1 MAVNHCDGTMVGQI
15 SDPEMCPAMA
25 KKPKKADADGAEEG
39 DSPSPKKSGILG
51 FLKNRFVLAGLALVV
66 LLGGGGVA
74 ALQMGYLSGGEGEHA
89 EASADA
95 GAGHAE
101 EKKPVSFVDLP
112 EMMVNLDSKDRPQYL
127 KVKIALE
134 VGEQKLAS
142 DIQPMMPRVLD
153 TFQTY
158 MRQLRPSDLEGSADL
173 FRLKEELTRRV
184 NVAVYPA
191 KVDAVLFKEI
201 VVQ

>member
-1 MAVNHCDGTMVGQI
+1 
-15 SDPEMCPAMA
+15 MA
-25 KKPKKADADGAEEG
+25 KKPKAPETDADEETG
-39 DSPSPKKSGILG
+39 EAKPPKKARLG
-51 FLKNRFVLAGLALVV
+51 GLFRNKFVIVGLAVLV
-66 LLGGGGVA
+66 LGGGA
-74 ALQMGYLSGGEGEHA
+74 AFGAIEMGLLGSHEEEKPA
-89 EASADA
+89 VEASAHTD
-95 GAGHAE
+95 
-101 EKKPVSFVDLP
+101 KKPVSFVDLP
-112 EMMVNLDSKDRPQYL
+112 EMMVNLDAKDRPQYL

-134 VGEQKLAS
+134 VAEQKLAQ

-158 MRQLRPSDLEGSADL
+158 MRQLRPSDLEGSAGL

>member
-1 MAVNHCDGTMVGQI
+1 
-15 SDPEMCPAMA
+15 MA
-25 KKPKKADADGAEEG
+25 KKPKKPDGEEEG
-39 DSPSPKKSGILG
+39 EAKPAKKGGILG
-51 FLKNRFVLAGLALVV
+51 LLKNRIVIGVVGLALV
-66 LLGGGGVA
+66 GGGGAFA
-74 ALQMGYLSGGEGEHA
+74 AMKMGMIGGGEHKDEAAAEHA
-89 EASADA
+89 DA
-95 GAGHAE
+95 PTAG
-101 EKKPVSFVDLP
+101 EKKTVAFVDLP

-134 VGEQKLAS
+134 VGEEKVSA

-158 MRQLRPSDLEGSADL
+158 MRQLRPSDLEGSAGL

>member
-1 MAVNHCDGTMVGQI
+1 
-15 SDPEMCPAMA
+15 MA
-25 KKPKKADADGAEEG
+25 KKQKKPGAEGEEG
-39 DSPSPKKSGILG
+39 EAKSTGKPGLMG
-51 FLKNRFVLAGLALVV
+51 FVKNKLVLSGVAALI
-66 LLGGGGVA
+66 LLGGGGVGA
-74 ALQMGYLSGGEGEHA
+74 MKMGLLGKEAQQEDTKKA
-89 EASADA
+89 EDEARQT
-95 GAGHAE
+95 
-101 EKKPVSFVDLP
+101 EKKPASFVDLP
-112 EMMVNLDSKDRPQYL
+112 EMMINLDSKDRPQYL

-134 VGEQKLAS
+134 VGEEKLAG

-158 MRQLRPSDLEGSADL
+158 MRQLRPTDLEGSAGL

>member
-1 MAVNHCDGTMVGQI
+1 
-15 SDPEMCPAMA
+15 MA
-25 KKPKKADADGAEEG
+25 KSSKTDDTEAGDDAPQPKGRRKAGLG
-39 DSPSPKKSGILG
+39 GIL
-51 FLKNRFVLAGLALVV
+51 KSKVVLAVVALALIGGGGGFAALKMG
-66 LLGGGGVA
+66 LLGGHA
-74 ALQMGYLSGGEGEHA
+74 A
-89 EASADA
+89 EAEAQEAKAESAA
-95 GAGHAE
+95 
-101 EKKPVSFVDLP
+101 KKSVSFVDLP
-112 EMMVNLDSKDRPQYL
+112 EMIVNLDAGDRAQYL

-134 VGEQKLAS
+134 VAEQKLAQ

-158 MRQLRPSDLEGSADL
+158 MRELRPADLEGSAGL
-173 FRLKEELTRRV
+173 FRLKEELTKRV

>member
-1 MAVNHCDGTMVGQI
+1 
-15 SDPEMCPAMA
+15 MA
-25 KKPKKADADGAEEG
+25 KKAKKPDGEEEG
-39 DSPSPKKSGILG
+39 EAKPVKKGGILG
-51 FLKNRFVLAGLALVV
+51 LLKNRIVIGVVGLALV
-66 LLGGGGVA
+66 GGGGAFA
-74 ALQMGYLSGGEGEHA
+74 AIKMGMIGGGGEHKEGGAAEHA
-89 EASADA
+89 DA
-95 GAGHAE
+95 PAAA
-101 EKKPVSFVDLP
+101 EKKPVAFVDLP

-134 VGEQKLAS
+134 VGEEKVGA

-158 MRQLRPSDLEGSADL
+158 MRQLRPTDLEGSAGL

>member
-1 MAVNHCDGTMVGQI
+1 
-15 SDPEMCPAMA
+15 MA
-25 KKPKKADADGAEEG
+25 KKPKKPEGEEEG
-39 DSPSPKKSGILG
+39 DAKPAKSGGIAGL
-51 FLKNRFVLAGLALVV
+51 LKNRIVIGVLGLAII
-66 LLGGGGVA
+66 GGGGAFA
-74 ALQMGYLSGGEGEHA
+74 AMKMGFIGGGEHHDEAGAEHA
-89 EASADA
+89 A
-95 GAGHAE
+95 AE
-101 EKKPVSFVDLP
+101 PAAEKKPVSFVDLP

-134 VGEQKLAS
+134 VGEEKMSA

-158 MRQLRPSDLEGSADL
+158 MRQLRPTDLEGSAGL

>member
-1 MAVNHCDGTMVGQI
+1 
-15 SDPEMCPAMA
+15 MA
-25 KKPKKADADGAEEG
+25 K
-39 DSPSPKKSGILG
+39 SPKKTEDEGGEEGAPAKPRRKLGLLKSKLVLGI
-51 FLKNRFVLAGLALVV
+51 LALVLIGGAGTFTV
-66 LLGGGGVA
+66 LK
-74 ALQMGYLSGGEGEHA
+74 MGYLGGHGA
-89 EASADA
+89 EAKEALE
-95 GAGHAE
+95 AE
-101 EKKPVSFVDLP
+101 AAAKKTVSFVDLP
-112 EMMVNLDSKDRPQYL
+112 EMTVNLDSEDRAQYL

-134 VGEQKLAS
+134 VSEQKLAQ

-158 MRQLRPSDLEGSADL
+158 MRELRPSDLEGSAGL
-173 FRLKEELTRRV
+173 FRLKEELTKRV

>member
-1 MAVNHCDGTMVGQI
+1 
-15 SDPEMCPAMA
+15 MA
-25 KKPKKADADGAEEG
+25 K
-39 DSPSPKKSGILG
+39 SPKKIEDEAGEDAAPTKTGRKLGLGIL
-51 FLKNRFVLAGLALVV
+51 KNKLVLSGLVILALAAGGGFGAMNMG
-66 LLGGGGVA
+66 LLGGHD
-74 ALQMGYLSGGEGEHA
+74 SEA
-89 EASADA
+89 EAEEAEA
-95 GAGHAE
+95 KGAV
-101 EKKPVSFVDLP
+101 KRSVSFVDLP
-112 EMMVNLDSKDRPQYL
+112 EMTVNLDAGDRAQYL

-134 VGEQKLAS
+134 VSEQKLAQ

-158 MRQLRPSDLEGSADL
+158 MRELRPADLEGSAGL
-173 FRLKEELTRRV
+173 FRLKEELTKRV

>member
-1 MAVNHCDGTMVGQI
+1 
-15 SDPEMCPAMA
+15 MA
-25 KKPKKADADGAEEG
+25 KKPTKPGADGEEEG
-39 DSPSPKKSGILG
+39 ETKPARKGGIVGL
-51 FLKNRFVLAGLALVV
+51 LKNRIVLGVLGLAII
-66 LLGGGGVA
+66 GGGGAFA
-74 ALQMGYLSGGEGEHA
+74 AMKLGYLGGHEKAGGEAAA
-89 EASADA
+89 ETAAP
-95 GAGHAE
+95 

-134 VGEQKLAS
+134 VGEQKLAA

-158 MRQLRPSDLEGSADL
+158 MRQLRPSDLEGSAGL

>member
-1 MAVNHCDGTMVGQI
+1 
-15 SDPEMCPAMA
+15 MA
-25 KKPKKADADGAEEG
+25 KKPKKPDGEEEG
-39 DSPSPKKSGILG
+39 EAKPVKRGGILG
-51 FLKNRFVLAGLALVV
+51 LLKNRIVIGVVGLAVI
-66 LLGGGGVA
+66 GGGGAFA
-74 ALQMGYLSGGEGEHA
+74 AMKMGMIGGGEHKGEAAAEHA
-89 EASADA
+89 EAPAA
-95 GAGHAE
+95 
-101 EKKPVSFVDLP
+101 EKKSVAFVDLP

-134 VGEQKLAS
+134 VGEEKVGA

-158 MRQLRPSDLEGSADL
+158 MRQLRPSDLEGSAGM

>member
-1 MAVNHCDGTMVGQI
+1 MAR
-15 SDPEMCPAMA
+15 
-25 KKPKKADADGAEEG
+25 KPQKPDADGESEG
-39 DSPSPKKSGILG
+39 EASSSGG
-51 FLKNRFVLAGLALVV
+51 KGLKGLVRSKLALAGVAV
-66 LLGGGGVA
+66 LLLAGGGAFGA
-74 ALQMGYLSGGEGEHA
+74 MKMGLVGGHGDGEERA
-89 EASADA
+89 EAASETR
-95 GAGHAE
+95 GRG
-101 EKKPVSFVDLP
+101 EKIAVSFVDLP

-134 VGEQKLAS
+134 VGEEKLAA

-158 MRQLRPSDLEGSADL
+158 MRQLRPSDLEGSAGL

>member
-1 MAVNHCDGTMVGQI
+1 
-15 SDPEMCPAMA
+15 
-25 KKPKKADADGAEEG
+25 
-39 DSPSPKKSGILG
+39 
-51 FLKNRFVLAGLALVV
+51 
-66 LLGGGGVA
+66 
-74 ALQMGYLSGGEGEHA
+74 
-89 EASADA
+89 
-95 GAGHAE
+95 
-101 EKKPVSFVDLP
+101 
-112 EMMVNLDSKDRPQYL
+112 MMVNLDSKDRPQYL

-134 VGEQKLAS
+134 VGEQKLAA

-158 MRQLRPSDLEGSADL
+158 MRQLRPSDLEGSAGL